1 MSLNTRATNETDIAI
16 GARVR
21 AQRQAVGMTQQ
32 GLGDVIGVT
41 FQQVQKYERGAN
53 RISGVRLSDIA
64 KALRTTTAALL
75 GEEGSEAIETG
86 LSPEVLRAGRR
97 IEALA
102 PETRAGVLRALG
114 GILQTIETHSGG
126 QTPGAAPDERA
137 S

>member
-1 MSLNTRATNETDIAI
+1 
-16 GARVR
+16 
-21 AQRQAVGMTQQ
+21 MTQQ

-75 GEEGSEAIETG
+75 GEEASEAIETG

-102 PETRAGVLRALG
+102 PETRAGVLRALALVRG
-114 GILQTIETHSGG
+114 PAI
-126 QTPGAAPDERA
+126 
-137 S
+137 